1 MSEAHSPQ
9 LKLGTIGW
17 EQGFEADHFYPDDL
31 PEDWRLTYLS
41 NELDRVAIP
50 VLALQGVDEETVEEW
65 EEDTH
70 EQFRFYLWAT
80 SSDTPSQVAEAL
92 EQLSPLGEKLC
103 AVLSEQPL
111 TLNFSTVLL
120 QPQTLKE
127 TMGEIQLLSVGGE
140 VAIVEAQQE
149 LSPMVM
155 RELLE
160 RLKGQQVD
168 TLLFVPEAGL
178 IANLANA
185 ETISA
190 LLG

>member
-1 MSEAHSPQ
+1 
-9 LKLGTIGW
+9 
-17 EQGFEADHFYPDDL
+17 
-31 PEDWRLTYLS
+31 
-41 NELDRVAIP
+41 
-50 VLALQGVDEETVEEW
+50 
-65 EEDTH
+65 
-70 EQFRFYLWAT
+70 
-80 SSDTPSQVAEAL
+80 VAEAL

-120 QPQTLKE
+120 QPQRLKE
-127 TMGEIQLLSVGGE
+127 AVGEIQSLSVGGE
-140 VAIVEAQQE
+140 VAIVEVQQE

-160 RLKGQQVD
+160 RLKEQQVD
-168 TLLFVPEAGL
+168 TLLFVPGAGL